1 MKKILKFIVFAA
13 VKWSS
18 KEDTAT
24 CSRVVIAVVDSA
36 KAAFIAPGD
45 VQTLLER
52 KHLYPEGLPMNK
64 IDLNEIERTLLNH
77 PFILEAQC

>member
-1 MKKILKFIVFAA
+1 MKKILKFIVGILLISYIVFAA

-52 KHLYPEGLPMNK
+52 KHLYPAGFKRNRADFAEPSVYS
-64 IDLNEIERTLLNH
+64 
-77 PFILEAQC
+77 